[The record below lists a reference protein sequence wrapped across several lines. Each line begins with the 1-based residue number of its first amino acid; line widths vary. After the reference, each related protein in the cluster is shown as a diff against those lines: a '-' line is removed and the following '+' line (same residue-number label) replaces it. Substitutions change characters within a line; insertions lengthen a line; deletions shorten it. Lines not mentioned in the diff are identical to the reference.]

1 MLMWIWR
8 EGMGFWRWMLARG
21 VMEGEGRGSWK
32 LTVYRGLITMGADP
46 TAVIPVQ
53 GQQRPRQI
61 RRWKLSNLTSRK
73 ASLSRAREEEEG
85 PCLNMTF

>member
-1 MLMWIWR
+1 M
-8 EGMGFWRWMLARG
+8 
-21 VMEGEGRGSWK
+21 
-32 LTVYRGLITMGADP
+32 TVYRGIITMGADP

-53 GQQRPRQI
+53 GQWRPRRF

-73 ASLSRAREEEEG
+73 AFFSRAREEEEG